1 MQQKTQLVWAG
12 RHPDRFGGLVNTP
25 VYRGS
30 TVMSPTLSDWEH
42 KKQQHANDVF
52 GASMYGRFGTPTHHA
67 LQEAMAELEGGY
79 RSMLYPSGLAAISSV
94 LLALLSSGDHVLI
107 SDSAYSPTLE
117 FLEGTLARYGVRV
130 TRYDPCDAA
139 SLPALLRPQ
148 TKVVYVESPGSETLE
163 IQDIPALAR
172 CAHAHGAR
180 VVMDNTWATPLFFKP
195 FEHGVDVSIQAAT
208 KYITGHSDSLVGVVT
223 CNRDTWPQ
231 VRQTSLE
238 LGQTAGPDDV
248 YLALRGLR
256 TLAIRMKQHWQSG
269 LTLARWLEQRPE
281 VQAVLHPALPGHP
294 AHELWKRD
302 FTGASGLFAI
312 ALKPVSHRAL
322 TALIDNLQL
331 FGLGVSWGGY
341 ESLALPF
348 VPQRTHSN
356 WDYAGPGIRIHV
368 GLEDV
373 EDLIGDFEQA
383 LEHMKQ
389 AQTRT
394 ATA

>member
-1 MQQKTQLVWAG
+1 MHQKTKLVWAG

-30 TVMSPTLSDWEH
+30 TVLSPTLADWEQ
-42 KKQQHANDVF
+42 KKQQHADDVF

-67 LQEAMAELEGGY
+67 FQEAMAELEGGH

-94 LLALLSSGDHVLI
+94 LLALLSAGDHVLI
-107 SDSAYSPTLE
+107 SDSAYSPTVQ
-117 FLEGTLARYGVRV
+117 FLEGTLARYGVSA

-139 SLPALLRPQ
+139 ALSRLLRPN

-180 VVMDNTWATPLFFKP
+180 VVMDNTWATPLFFSA

-208 KYITGHSDSLVGVVT
+208 KYITGHSDSLLGVAT
-223 CNRDTWPQ
+223 CNEETWPQ

-256 TLAIRMKQHWQSG
+256 TMAVRMKQHWQSG
-269 LTLARWLEQRPE
+269 MTLARWLEQRPE
-281 VQAVLHPALPGHP
+281 VQAVLHPALPSHP
-294 AHELWKRD
+294 AHDLWKRD

-312 ALKPVSHRAL
+312 ALNPVSDGAL
-322 TALIDNLQL
+322 EALIDNLQL

-348 VPQRTHSN
+348 APQRTQSN
-356 WDYAGPGIRIHV
+356 WNYDGPGVRIHV

-373 EDLIGDFEQA
+373 DDLIADFEQA
-383 LEHMKQ
+383 FTQMAKVQ
-389 AQTRT
+389 VRK